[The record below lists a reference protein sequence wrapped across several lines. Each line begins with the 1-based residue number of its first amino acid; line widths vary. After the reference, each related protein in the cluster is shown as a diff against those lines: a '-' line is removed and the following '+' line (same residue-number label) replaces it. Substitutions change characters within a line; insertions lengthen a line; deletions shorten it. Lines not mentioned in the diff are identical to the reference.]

1 MMEADMA
8 ERLATLEERSESN
21 AHRLD
26 KLEHDHELLT
36 RMATAIE
43 VMATKQEVMVDRVE
57 TIDQKVTELERTPLH
72 RWQSL
77 VGYLATAVVSAGG
90 IWLADHWI
98 I

>member
-1 MMEADMA
+1 MIDVDMA
-8 ERLATLEERSESN
+8 ERLVVLEERSESN

-57 TIDQKVTELERTPLH
+57 TIDQKMTELERMPLR
-72 RWQSL
+72 RWQTL
-77 VGYLATAVVSAGG
+77 IGYLATAVVSAGG
-90 IWLADHWI
+90 LWLADHWVM
-98 I
+98 